1 MTSLKYLKEKN
12 VRLIFLSRKF
22 FELLTPK
29 LAPIQKNYQNL
40 MASPKIVNV
49 DLTAFRSC

>member
-12 VRLIFLSRKF
+12 VRLIFLSHKF

-29 LAPIQKNYQNL
+29 LAPIPKNYQNF
-40 MASPKIVNV
+40 MAPSKTANV